1 MLNLNMME
9 LENSILFN
17 EEVARDIQ
25 QTLENFNLENFDGTL
40 ESKRTNCAARIVTE
54 NDMRTIQLLRG
65 AEELEIVLNNN
76 EIVKLYI
83 AGKDCYDNYFD
94 YTYEN
99 GIEGI
104 TKRSH
109 KDDAD
114 KVLYSFLS
122 FLLHVND

>member
-9 LENSILFN
+9 LENTILFN
-17 EEVARDIQ
+17 EEIARDIK
-25 QTLENFNLENFDGTL
+25 QTLDNLAIENYKGKLEANR
-40 ESKRTNCAARIVTE
+40 SSCHAKIVTE
-54 NDMRTIQLLRG
+54 NDMRSISLERG
-65 AEELEIVLNNN
+65 AEELEIVISGD

-83 AGKDCYDNYFD
+83 SGKDCYDNYFD

-99 GIEGI
+99 GVEGI

>member
-1 MLNLNMME
+1 MLNLNME
-9 LENSILFN
+9 LGLQNILFN

-25 QTLENFNLENFDGTL
+25 QTLDNFNLENFNGTL

-104 TKRSH
+104 TKRSY